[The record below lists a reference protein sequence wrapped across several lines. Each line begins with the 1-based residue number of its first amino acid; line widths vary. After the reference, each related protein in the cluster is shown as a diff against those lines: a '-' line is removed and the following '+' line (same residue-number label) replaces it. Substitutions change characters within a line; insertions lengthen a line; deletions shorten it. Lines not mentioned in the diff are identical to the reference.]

1 MNLIIFKTF
10 IMGNKNS
17 FIDLT
22 SFETK
27 FGTKIVYGEYLHPN
41 FINFEN
47 TLHKFNIICIR
58 KSIECLNLELSR
70 KQNWIYVNEN
80 INISYRWSIKNKK
93 TDYIAHM
100 ICYKFL
106 SKLYKYD
113 YRHFSKL
120 DLILPKNYK
129 SYSIEEIPQNFKN
142 NKFDKIISLNLP
154 RVYFE
159 GRF

>member
-1 MNLIIFKTF
+1 
-10 IMGNKNS
+10 MGNKNS
-17 FIDLT
+17 ILNFVNLT
-22 SFETK
+22 PFETK
-27 FGTKIVYGEYLHPN
+27 FGTKIVYGEYLQPN

-47 TLHKFNIICIR
+47 TLHKFNIICIT
-58 KSIECLNLELSR
+58 KSIECLNLELSK
-70 KQNWIYVNEN
+70 KQNWIYVNKN
-80 INISYRWSIKNKK
+80 NISYRWSIKNKK
-93 TDYIAHM
+93 TDYIAHT

-106 SKLYKYD
+106 SNLCKYD

-129 SYSIEEIPQNFKN
+129 SYSINEIPQNLKN

-154 RVYFE
+154 RVFFE

>member
-1 MNLIIFKTF
+1 
-10 IMGNKNS
+10 MGNKNS
-17 FIDLT
+17 FLNFVDLT

-27 FGTKIVYGEYLHPN
+27 FGTKIVYGKYLHPN

-47 TLHKFNIICIR
+47 NLHKFNIICIT
-58 KSIECLNLELSR
+58 KSIECLNLELS
-70 KQNWIYVNEN
+70 KNQNWVYLN
-80 INISYRWSIKNKK
+80 IHKNISYRWSIKNKK
-93 TDYIAHM
+93 TDYIAHT
-100 ICYKFL
+100 ICYEFL

-113 YRHFSKL
+113 YRHFIYEIEL

-129 SYSIEEIPQNFKN
+129 SYSIKEIPQNFKN

>member
-1 MNLIIFKTF
+1 
-10 IMGNKNS
+10 MGNKNS
-17 FIDLT
+17 FIEDLRT
-22 SFETK
+22 FETK

-47 TLHKFNIICIR
+47 TLHKFNIICIK
-58 KSIECLNLELSR
+58 KSIECLNLELSK
-70 KQNWIYVNEN
+70 KQNWIYVNEK
-80 INISYRWSIKNKK
+80 NISYRWSIKNKK

-106 SKLYKYD
+106 SKLNKYD
-113 YRHFSKL
+113 YRHFNYGL
-120 DLILPKNYK
+120 DLILPKNFK
-129 SYSIEEIPQNFKN
+129 SYPIKDIPQNFKN

-154 RVYFE
+154 TVYFE